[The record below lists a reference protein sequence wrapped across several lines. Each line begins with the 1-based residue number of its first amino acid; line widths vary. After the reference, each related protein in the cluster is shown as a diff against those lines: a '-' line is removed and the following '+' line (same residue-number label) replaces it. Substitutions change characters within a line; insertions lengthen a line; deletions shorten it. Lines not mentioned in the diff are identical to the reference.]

1 MSRRLNNLISFRE
14 KAPQS
19 PCFEPYRR
27 DYLKDELLRTALRV
41 QQVCLLS
48 REYIEFKLAFLID
61 IEGRKILLKLFKP

>member
-1 MSRRLNNLISFRE
+1 MSRTLYILISFRE

-19 PCFEPYRR
+19 PRFELYRR

-48 REYIEFKLAFLID
+48 SEYIEFKLAFLID
-61 IEGRKILLKLFKP
+61 LEDRKILLKLFKP